1 MKKISVVLLFLLTL
15 TLLFPVTAYA
25 DMGPKPSVV
34 ISFDGLAGNT
44 YYATLL
50 SSAKSTGPYSALD
63 DNNRAYS
70 RYQNG
75 DEDYDI
81 FLKFAEYQDADGF
94 YFLQFFKDCS
104 QTQQFKWTYYPPQKF
119 KILLYFPE
127 TDRFIISDQSYE
139 CYAFDSYF
147 TAKAYN
153 ADSLDPKQTADSIS
167 IAKAYDYAKELPS
180 LAVRIILT
188 IAIELIVAVLFGF
201 REKNQLRFF
210 ALVNGITQIALN
222 IALNVINYYSEPL
235 GFLLFYALLELA
247 IFIVEEILYTAYLKK
262 HSEKEIPN
270 WKPGLYALV
279 ANTASFILGLGLAHW
294 ISDIF

>member
-1 MKKISVVLLFLLTL
+1 MKKMGAMLLFILTL
-15 TLLFPVTAYA
+15 TLISPVTAYA

-34 ISFDGLAGNT
+34 INFDGLEGNT

-50 SSAKSTGPYSALD
+50 SSSKSTGPYSALD
-63 DNNRAYS
+63 DGKGYS

-75 DEDYDI
+75 DKDYDI
-81 FLKFAEYQDADGF
+81 FLKFAEYHDADGF

-104 QTQQFKWTYYPPQKF
+104 HTQQFKWTYFPPQNF

-127 TDRFIISDQSYE
+127 TDRFIVSDQSYE
-139 CYAFDSYF
+139 RYAFDSYF
-147 TAKAYN
+147 TAKAYSSDGLN
-153 ADSLDPKQTADSIS
+153 PKSADRLS
-167 IAKAYDYAKELPS
+167 IAKSYHYAKELPS

-201 REKNQLRFF
+201 REKKQMRFF
-210 ALVNGITQIALN
+210 ALVNGITQVALN
-222 IALNVINYYSEPL
+222 IALNTINYYSGPL

-247 IFIVEEILYTAYLKK
+247 IFIAEEILYTAYLTK
-262 HSEKEIPN
+262 HSEKELPN

-279 ANTASFILGLGLAHW
+279 ANASSFILGLGLAHW